1 MINRLRIFRQPVFVI
16 FDIFAAVAIYQ
27 LGQKVARLKF
37 FPSVTRLSVSQIFIT
52 IMLIL
57 IILPGLP
64 SAMAFFRDQ
73 LLEYRKIP
81 SFAYPPVENL
91 QAFKWLETNTPRD
104 SAVAALYEAGS
115 LIPQFSGNT
124 SYLGNVV
131 ETINFSQKTDL
142 LGRFYSG
149 QISPDQA
156 KQFLT
161 DGRINYLYWGF
172 QERSLGG
179 NPLSYNFVKEVY
191 SNPKVTIFQ
200 VSSSN

>member
-1 MINRLRIFRQPVFVI
+1 M
-16 FDIFAAVAIYQ
+16 
-27 LGQKVARLKF
+27 
-37 FPSVTRLSVSQIFIT
+37 
-52 IMLIL
+52 
-57 IILPGLP
+57 
-64 SAMAFFRDQ
+64 
-73 LLEYRKIP
+73 
-81 SFAYPPVENL
+81 
-91 QAFKWLETNTPRD
+91 ETNTPRD